1 MPRSPLLAQKPLARH
16 WGNENRLAEFTT
28 LEPADRQNCKLT
40 PSASLKVGSGILFP
54 YSCEGAVHSKTIALI
69 GVLLFTPAALCAQT
83 VLPQTG
89 TSNAP
94 PTSSTISLTLADAL
108 ARARANNPQFQ
119 AALMQLGLARED
131 RVQARATLLPGVDY
145 NNGFIYTQGNG
156 TATGRFIANNG
167 VHEYISQGAVQQTLG
182 VGQVADYRRTSAAQA
197 LARAK
202 AEIAAR
208 GLTVTVVQAYYGLQ
222 AAQEKVAATQAANDE
237 AQKFLDMSRQ
247 LEQGGEV
254 AHSDVI
260 KARIQ
265 ANDQQRA
272 VQEVKLG
279 AENAR
284 LNLAV
289 LLFPNFFQDF
299 TLADDLA
306 AAPPLPLL
314 TDVAQMAQKNNPE
327 LSAAFAALEVANNE
341 VAVARAGHLPS
352 LVLDYFY
359 GIDANHFAVNTDG
372 FRNLGYAAT
381 ATLNIPV
388 WHWGAIESKVKQ
400 AELQQHQAKVEWSAA
415 QRQAV
420 ADLQSFY
427 AEAETARGQIDVLRD
442 SADLAADSL
451 RLTTLRYQAGEATA
465 LEVVDAQNTL
475 TQARNN
481 YRDGQARYQ
490 VAIANLQTL
499 TGSF

>member
-1 MPRSPLLAQKPLARH
+1 
-16 WGNENRLAEFTT
+16 
-28 LEPADRQNCKLT
+28 
-40 PSASLKVGSGILFP
+40 
-54 YSCEGAVHSKTIALI
+54 
-69 GVLLFTPAALCAQT
+69 
-83 VLPQTG
+83 
-89 TSNAP
+89 
-94 PTSSTISLTLADAL
+94 
-108 ARARANNPQFQ
+108 
-119 AALMQLGLARED
+119 MQLGLAHED
-131 RVQARATLLPGVDY
+131 RVQSRAALLPGVDY
-145 NNGFIYTQGNG
+145 NNGFIYTEGNR
-156 TATGRFIANNG
+156 TASGVFIANNG
-167 VHEYISQGAVQQTLG
+167 VHEYVSQGAVQQSLG
-182 VGQVADYRRTSAAQA
+182 VGQIAEYRRTTAAQA

-208 GLTVTVVQAYYGLQ
+208 GLVVTIVQAYYGLEAAESKVASVQ
-222 AAQEKVAATQAANDE
+222 AAHEE
-237 AQKFLDMSRQ
+237 AQRFLTMSRQ

-260 KARIQ
+260 KAQIQ

-272 VQEVKLG
+272 LQESQLS
-279 AENAR
+279 AQNAR

-289 LLFPNFFQDF
+289 LVFPNFFQDF

-306 AAPPLPLL
+306 AVPALPPM
-314 TDVAQMAQKNNPE
+314 TDVEQMAGRNNPE
-327 LSAAFAALEVANNE
+327 LQAALAAMDVANRE
-341 VAVARAGHLPS
+341 VTVARAGYLPT
-352 LVLDYFY
+352 LVLDYLY

-400 AELQQHQAKVEWSAA
+400 AELQQHQAKVELSAA
-415 QRQAV
+415 QRQAI

-427 AEAETARGQIDVLRD
+427 AEAQTARGQLDILQNSV
-442 SADLAADSL
+442 DLAAESM

-475 TQARNN
+475 TQARSS
-481 YRDGQARYQ
+481 YRDGQARYH

-499 TGSF
+499 TGSFLGREQLSHSTDDAVATDCGVSRVFSGCSKKEAEAQPVVTVQTAPVDRGTIQQLLPPMRFCFPTTRLP

>member
-1 MPRSPLLAQKPLARH
+1 VRRELIFSSKSVALLAVLCLAAMRSQAQ
-16 WGNENRLAEFTT
+16 G
-28 LEPADRQNCKLT
+28 PVVQN
-40 PSASLKVGSGILFP
+40 
-54 YSCEGAVHSKTIALI
+54 
-69 GVLLFTPAALCAQT
+69 PAATAPST
-83 VLPQTG
+83 V
-89 TSNAP
+89 
-94 PTSSTISLTLADAL
+94 SLTLAEAL
-108 ARARANNPQFQ
+108 ARGKANSPQFQ
-119 AALMQLGLARED
+119 AALMQLGIARED
-131 RVQARATLLPGVDY
+131 RVQSRAALLPGVDY
-145 NNGFIYTQGNG
+145 NNGFIYTEGNR
-156 TATGRFIANNG
+156 TASGVFIANNG
-167 VHEYISQGAVQQTLG
+167 VHEYVSQGAVQQSLG
-182 VGQVADYRRTSAAQA
+182 VGQIAEYRRTAAAQA

-208 GLTVTVVQAYYGLQ
+208 GLVVTIVQAYYGLE
-222 AAQEKVAATQAANDE
+222 AAESKVASVQAANEE
-237 AQKFLDMSRQ
+237 AQRFLTMSRQ

-254 AHSDVI
+254 AYSDVI
-260 KARIQ
+260 KAQIQ

-272 VQEVKLG
+272 MQEFQLS
-279 AENAR
+279 AQNAR

-289 LLFPNFFQDF
+289 LVFPNFFQDF

-306 AAPPLPLL
+306 AIPALPPM
-314 TDVAQMAQKNNPE
+314 TDVQQMAGRNNPE
-327 LSAAFAALEVANNE
+327 LQAALAAMDVANRE
-341 VAVARAGHLPS
+341 VTVARAGYLPT
-352 LVLDYFY
+352 LVMDYLY

-388 WHWGAIESKVKQ
+388 WHWGAIESKVRQ
-400 AELQQHQAKVEWSAA
+400 AELQQHQAKVELSAA

-427 AEAETARGQIDVLRD
+427 AEAQTARGQLDILQNTV
-442 SADLAADSL
+442 DLAAESM

-475 TQARNN
+475 TLARSS
-481 YRDGQARYQ
+481 YRDGQARYH

>member
-1 MPRSPLLAQKPLARH
+1 M
-16 WGNENRLAEFTT
+16 
-28 LEPADRQNCKLT
+28 
-40 PSASLKVGSGILFP
+40 
-54 YSCEGAVHSKTIALI
+54 YSKTIVLM
-69 GVLLFTPAALCAQT
+69 GVLLAATLISRAQT
-83 VLPQTG
+83 GLPQTG
-89 TSNAP
+89 TSSAQS
-94 PTSSTISLTLADAL
+94 TSAVISLTLADAL
-108 ARARANNPQFQ
+108 SLAKTNNPQFQ
-119 AALMQLGLARED
+119 AAVMQLGLARED

-156 TATGRFIANNG
+156 TTTGRFIANNG

-182 VGQVADYRRTSAAQA
+182 VGQVADYRRTAAAQA

-208 GLTVTVVQAYYGLQ
+208 GLTVTVVQAYFGLQ
-222 AAQEKVAATQAANDE
+222 AAQEKTASAQAANEE
-237 AQKFLDMSRQ
+237 AQKFLETSRQ
-247 LEQGGEV
+247 LERGGEV

-260 KARIQ
+260 KAQIQ
-265 ANDQQRA
+265 ATDQQRA
-272 VQEVKLG
+272 AREAKL
-279 AENAR
+279 AMENAR

-289 LLFPNFFQDF
+289 LLFPTFFQEF

-306 AAPPLPLL
+306 AAPALPPI
-314 TDVAQMAQKNNPE
+314 TDVAQMARKNNPE
-327 LSAAFAALEVANNE
+327 LSAAFAALEIANNE
-341 VAVARAGHLPS
+341 VTVARAGHLPS

-359 GIDANHFAVNTDG
+359 GIDANRFAVNGDG
-372 FRNLGYAAT
+372 FRNLGYVAM

-388 WHWGAIESKVKQ
+388 WHWGAIESRVKQ
-400 AELQQHQAKVEWSAA
+400 AELERHQAKVELSAA

-420 ADLQSFY
+420 AELQSFY
-427 AEAETARGQIDVLRD
+427 AEAETARDELDMLRN

-451 RLTTLRYQAGEATA
+451 RLTSLRYQAGEVTA

-481 YRDGQARYQ
+481 YGDGQARYH
-490 VAIANLQTL
+490 VALANLQTL

>member
-1 MPRSPLLAQKPLARH
+1 MH
-16 WGNENRLAEFTT
+16 
-28 LEPADRQNCKLT
+28 
-40 PSASLKVGSGILFP
+40 LKVA
-54 YSCEGAVHSKTIALI
+54 AVMIMLWPLSAELQAQSSSSQ
-69 GVLLFTPAALCAQT
+69 AA
-83 VLPQTG
+83 VSNPQT
-89 TSNAP
+89 TV
-94 PTSSTISLTLADAL
+94 SLTLADAFT
-108 ARARANNPQFQ
+108 RAKANSPQFQ
-119 AALMQLGLARED
+119 AALTQLGLARED
-131 RVQARATLLPGVDY
+131 RVQARAGLLPNVDY
-145 NNGFIYTQGNG
+145 NNAFLYTQGNG
-156 TATGRFIANNG
+156 TASGRFIANNG
-167 VHEYISQGAVQQTLG
+167 VHEYISQGAVQQAVG
-182 VGQVADYRRTSAAQA
+182 VSLFADYRRARAAQA

-208 GLTVTVVQAYYGLQ
+208 GLVVTVVQAYFGLQ
-222 AAQEKVAATQAANDE
+222 VAQAKVASAQAAYDAAQR
-237 AQKFLDMSRQ
+237 FLIMSQQ

-260 KARIQ
+260 KAQIQ

-272 VQEVKLG
+272 LEEARLAAQ
-279 AENAR
+279 NAR

-299 TLADDLA
+299 SLSDDLA
-306 AAPPLPLL
+306 AMPVLPPLG
-314 TDVAQMAQKNNPE
+314 DVQRMAQKNNPE
-327 LSAAFAALEVANNE
+327 LAAAFAALNVANRE
-341 VAVARAGHLPS
+341 LAVARAAHLPS
-352 LVLDYFY
+352 LVLDYLY

-372 FRNLGYAAT
+372 IRNLGYSAT

-400 AELQQHQAKVEWSAA
+400 AELQQHQAKVELSAA

-427 AEAETARGQIDVLRD
+427 SEAETARGELAILRN
-442 SADLAADSL
+442 SAELAADSL
-451 RLTTLRYQAGEATA
+451 RLTTLRYQSGEATA

-481 YRDGQARYQ
+481 YGDGEARYH

-499 TGSF
+499 TGNF